1 MPVTSSYDYAIIRVV
16 PRVERGEFLNA
27 GVILY
32 CRTLQYLA
40 AAIDLDRARLA
51 ALAPD
56 LDPAEVL
63 AHLDMIPLICR
74 GGPGAGP
81 IGALSLAER
90 FHWLVAPR
98 STVVQTSPVHSGIC
112 DNPEA
117 ALGHLLESMVRLRT

>member
-27 GVILY
+27 GVILF

-40 AAIDLDRARLA
+40 SAIDLDQARLA

-56 LDPAEVL
+56 LDPAEVRQ
-63 AHLDMIPLICR
+63 HLDMIPLICR
-74 GGPGAGP
+74 GGAGAGP
-81 IGALSLAER
+81 IGVLSLAER

-112 DNPEA
+112 DDPEA
-117 ALGHLLESMVRLRT
+117 ALSHLLDSMVRLHT